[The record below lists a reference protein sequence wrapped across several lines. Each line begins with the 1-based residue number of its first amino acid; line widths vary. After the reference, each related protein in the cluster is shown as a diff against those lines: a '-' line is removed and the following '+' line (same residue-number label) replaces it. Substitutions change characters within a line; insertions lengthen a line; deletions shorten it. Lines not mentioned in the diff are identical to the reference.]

1 MPHIRSLAQAVLKIS
16 CGQGFSIAI
25 MVESKKGHNLVN
37 ISRNSLKSLSGHLSI
52 DRKPYA
58 KYKNP
63 SLSGFKVIVLITFL
77 CLS

>member
-1 MPHIRSLAQAVLKIS
+1 
-16 CGQGFSIAI
+16 
-25 MVESKKGHNLVN
+25 MVESKKGHNFVN
-37 ISRNSLKSLSGHLSI
+37 ISRNSFKSLSGHFSI

-63 SLSGFKVIVLITFL
+63 SLSGSKVIVLITFL